1 MDPESPS
8 DPRTPGG
15 LQGGKESRGL
25 RTTLNTPPF
34 PFFLNCYLEGHPP
47 RAGA

>member
-8 DPRTPGG
+8 DPR
-15 LQGGKESRGL
+15 LLVAYKEERNPGL

-34 PFFLNCYLEGHPP
+34 PSFELLPGGAPP